1 VYASVCWFRAFG
13 WCCKFPKSLLITF
26 PLFPVAVYL
35 QKFCQYSLKAILKPV
50 HKFLI
55 RALFPLLNGMLH
67 HQYIVSALKI
77 IIYDSIICFCLQTLE
92 MNVKLNKIY
101 FFV

>member
-1 VYASVCWFRAFG
+1 
-13 WCCKFPKSLLITF
+13 
-26 PLFPVAVYL
+26 
-35 QKFCQYSLKAILKPV
+35 
-50 HKFLI
+50 
-55 RALFPLLNGMLH
+55 MLH